1 MLRAI
6 CQTDD
11 INFHI
16 RYVINFNV
24 IAYAK
29 VDAIALQKFLWWE
42 LGTWIHSP
50 GRLFSCH
57 CFENV
62 LIVAAA
68 DEY

>member
-29 VDAIALQKFLWWE
+29 VDAIELQKVYKIFRVRIRDLN
-42 LGTWIHSP
+42 S
-50 GRLFSCH
+50 
-57 CFENV
+57 
-62 LIVAAA
+62 
-68 DEY
+68 